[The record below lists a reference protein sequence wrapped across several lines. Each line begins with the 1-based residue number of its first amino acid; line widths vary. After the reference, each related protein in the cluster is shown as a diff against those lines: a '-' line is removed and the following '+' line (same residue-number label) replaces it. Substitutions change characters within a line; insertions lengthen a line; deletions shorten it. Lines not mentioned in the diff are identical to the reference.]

1 MRWAGRDGTW
11 LGNWGVSRTIDCN
24 LKFFFPGIQFNHL
37 QRRRRQHRNLRAK
50 NKAKRFPRLPHI
62 PLLPLP
68 LSPLSP
74 PPLATKVGPDSNS
87 LLWRVTCVKATQC
100 GQSCSVSASVPCQRC
115 RSTQTYMVYSHTHA
129 HIRVCVCVHVYVF
142 LCVLYVHMLR
152 ALLIARTIHYLL
164 LSLSW
169 KFVQLFSA
177 ALKSS
182 ATQHSHTHIRI
193 HTPTHTPAHTLH
205 KHTNLY
211 STLSCW

>member
-1 MRWAGRDGTW
+1 M
-11 LGNWGVSRTIDCN
+11 
-24 LKFFFPGIQFNHL
+24 FPHYFTSL
-37 QRRRRQHRNLRAK
+37 S
-50 NKAKRFPRLPHI
+50 
-62 PLLPLP
+62 PLLPP
-68 LSPLSP
+68 SSCDKSWPS
-74 PPLATKVGPDSNS
+74 AVACDVRKGNAMWAK
-87 LLWRVTCVKATQC
+87 LLRLRF
-100 GQSCSVSASVPCQRC
+100 GSVSAMPQHANLHGLL
-115 RSTQTYMVYSHTHA
+115 THTHA
-129 HIRVCVCVHVYVF
+129 CVCHAYVF

-182 ATQHSHTHIRI
+182 ATQHTPTHP
-193 HTPTHTPAHTLH
+193 HTHTPAHTLH

>member
-1 MRWAGRDGTW
+1 M
-11 LGNWGVSRTIDCN
+11 SRTIDCN

-62 PLLPLP
+62 PLLPLL

-74 PPLATKVGPDSNS
+74 PPLVTKVGPDSNS

-129 HIRVCVCVHVYVF
+129 HTRVCVCAC
-142 LCVLYVHMLR
+142 LCVSMCPLCTYAACLAHCS
-152 ALLIARTIHYLL
+152 HN
-164 LSLSW
+164 SLFITFTVM
-169 KFVQLFSA
+169 KICSA
-177 ALKSS
+177 FFGSLEVISDSTHTHTHAH
-182 ATQHSHTHIRI
+182 AHTHSHSSTHS
-193 HTPTHTPAHTLH
+193 A
-205 KHTNLY
+205 
-211 STLSCW
+211 

>member
-1 MRWAGRDGTW
+1 MRWAGRDGAW

-24 LKFFFPGIQFNHL
+24 LKFFFPGHSIQSL
-37 QRRRRQHRNLRAK
+37 ATATTSAPKLESKEQSEKVPPIA
-50 NKAKRFPRLPHI
+50 ACSPHYFTSLS
-62 PLLPLP
+62 PLLPLSSCDKSWP
-68 LSPLSP
+68 WLKLS
-74 PPLATKVGPDSNS
+74 AVACDVRKGNAMWAK
-87 LLWRVTCVKATQC
+87 LLRLPF
-100 GQSCSVSASVPCQRC
+100 GSVSTMPQHANLHGLL
-115 RSTQTYMVYSHTHA
+115 THTRTHG
-129 HIRVCVCVHVYVF
+129 RVCVHAYVF

-182 ATQHSHTHIRI
+182 ATQH
-193 HTPTHTPAHTLH
+193 TPTHTPAHTLH

>member
-1 MRWAGRDGTW
+1 MRWAGRDGAW

-62 PLLPLP
+62 PLLPLR
-68 LSPLSP
+68 LSP
-74 PPLATKVGPDSNS
+74 PLSTSSGDKSWPWLKLSAVACDVRKGNAMWAK
-87 LLWRVTCVKATQC
+87 LLRLRF
-100 GQSCSVSASVPCQRC
+100 GSVSTMPQHANLHGLL
-115 RSTQTYMVYSHTHA
+115 THTRTHG
-129 HIRVCVCVHVYVF
+129 RVCVHVYVF

-182 ATQHSHTHIRI
+182 ATQHTPT
-193 HTPTHTPAHTLH
+193 HTPTPTHTHTPAHTLH